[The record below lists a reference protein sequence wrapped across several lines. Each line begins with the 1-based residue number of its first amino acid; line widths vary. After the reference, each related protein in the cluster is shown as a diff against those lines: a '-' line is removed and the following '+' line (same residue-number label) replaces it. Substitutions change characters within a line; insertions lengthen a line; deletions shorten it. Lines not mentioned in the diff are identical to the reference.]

1 MQCCVEALGNC
12 ASVFSDLSL
21 RNLLFGKMENT
32 TFLCPNLRSTL
43 TPPRPHSSQSASEA
57 TITTEERKMEG
68 MLAGE
73 DAEDTYPEKPC
84 SSSSVMSQSYT
95 IPSVQDALSPSPPG

>member
-1 MQCCVEALGNC
+1 
-12 ASVFSDLSL
+12 
-21 RNLLFGKMENT
+21 
-32 TFLCPNLRSTL
+32 
-43 TPPRPHSSQSASEA
+43 
-57 TITTEERKMEG
+57 MEG